1 MHQLETLM
9 AQKFHNGGRT
19 YAVGKAETDGE
30 LAARL
35 AAGRA
40 RDARLDPDF
49 NAKAPMYRTAA
60 VRGHVVTNGGAGDL
74 EEGTIVGVRFRL
86 MAYNAMRRIDEPVFT
101 VTLQN
106 GRVWGDLYAS
116 ALCNFVL

>member
-1 MHQLETLM
+1 M

-19 YAVGKAETDGE
+19 YAVGQAETGGE

-35 AAGRA
+35 AVARE
-40 RDARLDPDF
+40 RDARPDPDF
-49 NAKAPMYRTAA
+49 NAKAPMYRTAT
-60 VRGHVVTNGGAGDL
+60 VRGHVVTDGATGDL
-74 EEGTIVGVRFRL
+74 EAGTIVGVRFRF
-86 MAYNAMRRIDEPVFT
+86 MARNAMRRIDEPVFT
-101 VTLQN
+101 VTLQG